1 MKDDFQKNDN
11 KINNSAQ
18 NIFNL
23 VEKNTISDRKINTNR
38 NKKIN
43 KHSYEASNDIFLIQN
58 LIKIYPSDFD
68 SMDDSLKWKKNII
81 TKKIDSI
88 TNKPIFSFF
97 KELDNNKQILF
108 LNCIKEKNKYLIY
121 EKNKSDF
128 ILQITWNFFATK
140 FEVYDQIH
148 KNLVLEIFYDIN
160 LMGINGPPKMKIIL
174 AKDPFSL
181 NNSNKNLKNIKNS
194 DKIFVLKNKNPIFD
208 ECKIFYNYFLI

>member
-11 KINNSAQ
+11 KINKSAQ
-18 NIFNL
+18 NVLNL
-23 VEKNTISDRKINTNR
+23 IEKNTTNDRIINTNR
-38 NKKIN
+38 NKKIR
-43 KHSYEASNDIFLIQN
+43 KHSYETSNDFFLSQN

-81 TKKIDSI
+81 IKKIDSI
-88 TNKPIFSFF
+88 SKKPIFSLF

-140 FEVYDQIH
+140 FEVFDQIH
-148 KNLVLEIFYDIN
+148 KNLVLEIFYDLN

-181 NNSNKNLKNIKNS
+181 NNSNKNMKNIQNS
-194 DKIFVLKNKNPIFD
+194 EKIFILKNKNPIYD
-208 ECKIFYNYFLI
+208 ECKIFLIIF

>member
-1 MKDDFQKNDN
+1 MKEDFQKNDD
-11 KINNSAQ
+11 KINKSAQ
-18 NIFNL
+18 NVLNL
-23 VEKNTISDRKINTNR
+23 IEKNTTNDRIINTNR
-38 NKKIN
+38 NKKIR
-43 KHSYEASNDIFLIQN
+43 KHSYETSNDFFLSQN

-88 TNKPIFSFF
+88 SKKPIFSLF

-140 FEVYDQIH
+140 FEVFDQIH
-148 KNLVLEIFYDIN
+148 KSLVLEIFYDIN

-181 NNSNKNLKNIKNS
+181 NNSNKNMKNIQNS
-194 DKIFVLKNKNPIFD
+194 EKIFVLKNKNPIYD
-208 ECKIFYNYFLI
+208 ECKIFLIIF

>member
-1 MKDDFQKNDN
+1 MKEDFQKNDD
-11 KINNSAQ
+11 KINKSAQ
-18 NIFNL
+18 NVLNL
-23 VEKNTISDRKINTNR
+23 IEKNTTNDRIINTNR
-38 NKKIN
+38 NKKIR
-43 KHSYEASNDIFLIQN
+43 KHSYETSNDFFLSQN

-88 TNKPIFSFF
+88 SKKPIFSLF

-140 FEVYDQIH
+140 FEVFDQIH
-148 KNLVLEIFYDIN
+148 KNLVLEIFYDLN

-181 NNSNKNLKNIKNS
+181 NNSNKNMKNIQNS
-194 DKIFVLKNKNPIFD
+194 EKIFVLKNKNPIYD
-208 ECKIFYNYFLI
+208 ECKIFLIIF

>member
-140 FEVYDQIH
+140 FEVFDQIH
-148 KNLVLEIFYDIN
+148 KFLVLEIFYDLN
-160 LMGINGPPKMKIIL
+160 LMGINGPPKMKII
-174 AKDPFSL
+174 SR
-181 NNSNKNLKNIKNS
+181 
-194 DKIFVLKNKNPIFD
+194 
-208 ECKIFYNYFLI
+208 

>member
-1 MKDDFQKNDN
+1 MKEDFQKNDN
-11 KINNSAQ
+11 KINKSAQ
-18 NIFNL
+18 NILNL
-23 VEKNTISDRKINTNR
+23 IEKNTTNDRIINTNR
-38 NKKIN
+38 NKKIR
-43 KHSYEASNDIFLIQN
+43 KHSYETSNDFFLSQN

-88 TNKPIFSFF
+88 SKKPIFSLF

-140 FEVYDQIH
+140 FEVFDQIH
-148 KNLVLEIFYDIN
+148 KNLVLEIFYDLN

-181 NNSNKNLKNIKNS
+181 SNSNKNMKNIQNS
-194 DKIFVLKNKNPIFD
+194 EKIFVLKNKNPIYD
-208 ECKIFYNYFLI
+208 ECKIFLIIF